1 MAERKNEPVSPTLKK
16 VLDQYLVAL
25 HADEEL
31 GAEAVDRLDALLRK
45 GGVPKSDDIDAAL
58 FLPTKVDKP

>member
-1 MAERKNEPVSPTLKK
+1 MTERKDEPISPTVKK

-31 GAEAVDRLDALLRK
+31 DNEAVDRLDALLRK
-45 GGVPKSDDIDAAL
+45 GGVPKFDDINAAL
-58 FLPTKVDKP
+58 FPPTKVGQP